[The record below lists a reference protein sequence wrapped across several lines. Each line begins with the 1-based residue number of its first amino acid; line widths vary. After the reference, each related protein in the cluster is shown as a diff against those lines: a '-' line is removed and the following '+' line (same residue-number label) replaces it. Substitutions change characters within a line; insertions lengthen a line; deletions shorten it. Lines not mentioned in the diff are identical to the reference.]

1 MKQENNAIVKTKTS
15 VFKREWFLYTARI
28 VFLVVLFYLEWFIS
42 NVFHKDFCPIYYLI
56 AIGACVLLMALPF
69 LKDESGCSI
78 FRLPNNEIVKRLF
91 ENVTGG
97 DLFTFVLLL
106 FFLIHLEL
114 IYFNVTETFYEESEI
129 APWTCIYRVLI
140 NMITVS
146 LSLFLYPRKSKGDK
160 VYADRKL
167 MVSGLSSSKSENGG
181 LLNFRNIDLLI
192 KPIVSGKFTSLEKL
206 IIIPSAEIAMFK
218 MDTGSRA
225 KGMFVEYCQ
234 EKSIPIDRN
243 TYDTICDEI
252 NEGPFDL
259 KKAAMAFLPYLDTK
273 GISKEQLEKLHF
285 DILDPMDYD
294 DFPNCVNRID
304 DILKTELKVSGYK
317 TGDTLLYINPGTGVI
332 GSALSAFAIPGS
344 RLIVYVTQLDK
355 KYETQVFDV
364 MPEGLSGIV
373 SEIAKA
379 KLE

>member
-1 MKQENNAIVKTKTS
+1 
-15 VFKREWFLYTARI
+15 
-28 VFLVVLFYLEWFIS
+28 
-42 NVFHKDFCPIYYLI
+42 
-56 AIGACVLLMALPF
+56 
-69 LKDESGCSI
+69 
-78 FRLPNNEIVKRLF
+78 
-91 ENVTGG
+91 
-97 DLFTFVLLL
+97 
-106 FFLIHLEL
+106 
-114 IYFNVTETFYEESEI
+114 
-129 APWTCIYRVLI
+129 
-140 NMITVS
+140 
-146 LSLFLYPRKSKGDK
+146 
-160 VYADRKL
+160 
-167 MVSGLSSSKSENGG
+167 
-181 LLNFRNIDLLI
+181 
-192 KPIVSGKFTSLEKL
+192 
-206 IIIPSAEIAMFK
+206 
-218 MDTGSRA
+218 
-225 KGMFVEYCQ
+225 
-234 EKSIPIDRN
+234 
-243 TYDTICDEI
+243 
-252 NEGPFDL
+252 
-259 KKAAMAFLPYLDTK
+259 MAFLPYLDTK

>member
-1 MKQENNAIVKTKTS
+1 MEQQNKSSAKSKTS
-15 VFKREWFLYTARI
+15 VFKQVWFLYTARV
-28 VFLVVLFYLEWFIS
+28 VFLLVLFYLEWFFS
-42 NVFHKDFCPIYYLI
+42 NWLFKELSLVYTLV
-56 AIGACVLLMALPF
+56 AIGACVLFLTLPL
-69 LKDESGCSI
+69 LKDESGCRIS
-78 FRLPNNEIVKRLF
+78 RWPNNEIVKRLF

-114 IYFNVTETFYEESEI
+114 IYFNITETFYEGSDV

-146 LSLFLYPRKSKGDK
+146 ISLFLYPRKSQNAKG
-160 VYADRKL
+160 YANRKL
-167 MVSGLSSSKSENGG
+167 MVSGLSSSKSGNAS
-181 LLNFRNIDLLI
+181 LLNFRNMDLLL
-192 KPIVSGKFTSLEKL
+192 KPIVSGKFTSLERM

-218 MDTGSRA
+218 MDTSPRA
-225 KGMFVEYCQ
+225 KGMFMEYCQ
-234 EKSIPIDRN
+234 EHNLDIKED
-243 TYDTICDEI
+243 TYNKICDVI
-252 NEGPFDL
+252 NEGSFDL

-273 GISKEQLEKLHF
+273 GVCKDQLEKMDF
-285 DILDPMDYD
+285 YVLDPVDYD
-294 DFPNCVNRID
+294 DFPKCVNKID
-304 DILKTELKVSGYK
+304 DILKTERKASGYG

-355 KYETQVFDV
+355 KFETQVFDV
-364 MPEGLSGIV
+364 MPEGLSGIF